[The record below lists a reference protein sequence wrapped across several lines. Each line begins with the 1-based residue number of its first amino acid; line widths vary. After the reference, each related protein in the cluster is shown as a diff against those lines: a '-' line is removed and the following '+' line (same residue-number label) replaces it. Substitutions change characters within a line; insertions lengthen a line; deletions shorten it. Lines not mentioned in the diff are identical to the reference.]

1 MLLYKSPLGETAGQR
16 LAMMERTEDG
26 FQIAEKDLELRGGG
40 EILGARQSG
49 APGFRVAEVP
59 GFEMLLTAAR
69 DDAVLVLANDPGLAH
84 NDGRVARTEEIEKVI
99 ADWVAAHSL
108 AEVLAVL
115 ERADVPSGKIYDIA
129 DIAADAHYAARDMI
143 REHRLPDGAPIKL
156 PGIVPKM
163 SGTPGQTRWIG
174 PELGAHTAEVL
185 GALGYSDEQQ
195 KELKRRGVT

>member
-1 MLLYKSPLGETAGQR
+1 MA
-16 LAMMERTEDG
+16 RT
-26 FQIAEKDLELRGGG
+26 G
-40 EILGARQSG
+40 EIE
-49 APGFRVAEVP
+49 RVIGEWA
-59 GFEMLLTAAR
+59 
-69 DDAVLVLANDPGLAH
+69 
-84 NDGRVARTEEIEKVI
+84 
-99 ADWVAAHSL
+99 AAHDL
-108 AEVLAVL
+108 DAVLAVL
-115 ERADVPSGKIYDIA
+115 EKAEVPSGKIYDIA

-195 KELKRRGVT
+195 QELKRRGVT